1 MTEPLL
7 SLVIPAYNE
16 EGRLPA
22 TLARVSDYLSS
33 RGRPYEVIVVVN
45 GSTDRTADVA
55 KAAAHRDPSLRVI
68 QTRQRG
74 KGLAVRLGVLDA
86 QGSRVLFCDADLST
100 PIEEVVGLA
109 ERLDGRYQV
118 VIASR
123 EGLGARRIGEPY
135 VRHLMGRIFNG
146 LVRALAVPGIQDTQ
160 CGFKA
165 FTQTAA
171 RDIFHRLTTDGFGF
185 DVELLYLARRRG
197 YRVREVPVTW
207 VYAASSRV
215 DPLRDTARM
224 FADVLRVRLNDLRG
238 RYGRPLPPPL

>member
-7 SLVIPAYNE
+7 SLVVPAYNE

-22 TLARVSDYLSS
+22 SLARISDYLSS
-33 RGRPYEVIVVVN
+33 RGQPYEVVVVVN
-45 GSTDRTADVA
+45 GSTDRTAEVA
-55 KAAAHRDPSLRVI
+55 KAAAHRDPNVRVI
-68 QTRQRG
+68 RTPLRG

-86 QGSRVLFCDADLST
+86 QGGRVLFCDADLST

-109 ERLDGRYQV
+109 DRLDDGYQV

-123 EGLGARRIGEPY
+123 EGLGSRRIGEPY
-135 VRHLMGRIFNG
+135 LRHLMGRVFNG

-165 FTQTAA
+165 FTRTAA
-171 RDIFHRLTTDGFGF
+171 RDIFGRQTIDGFGF
-185 DVELLYLARRRG
+185 DVELLYLARRLG

-215 DPLRDTARM
+215 DPLRDTVRM
-224 FADVLRVRLNDLRG
+224 FADVLRVRLNGLRG
-238 RYGRPLPPPL
+238 RYA

>member
-1 MTEPLL
+1 VTEPLL
-7 SLVIPAYNE
+7 SLVVPAYNE

-22 TLARVSDYLSS
+22 SLARVSDYLSS
-33 RGRPYEVIVVVN
+33 RGHPYEVIVVVN

-55 KAAAHRDPSLRVI
+55 EAAARSDSNVRVI
-68 QTRQRG
+68 QTARRG
-74 KGLAVRLGVLDA
+74 KGHAVRLGVL
-86 QGSRVLFCDADLST
+86 GSRGGRVVFCDADLST

-109 ERLDGRYQV
+109 DRLDDAYQV
-118 VIASR
+118 VIATR
-123 EGLGARRIGEPY
+123 EGLGSRRIGEPY
-135 VRHLMGRIFNG
+135 LRHLMGRVFNG

-165 FTQTAA
+165 FTRTAA
-171 RDIFHRLTTDGFGF
+171 RDIFGRQTIDGFGF

-215 DPLRDTARM
+215 DPLRDTVRM
-224 FADVLRVRLNDLRG
+224 FADVLRVRLNGLRG
-238 RYGRPLPPPL
+238 RYA

>member
-1 MTEPLL
+1 MTEPFL
-7 SLVIPAYNE
+7 SLVVPAYNE
-16 EGRLPA
+16 ERRLPA
-22 TLARVSDYLSS
+22 TLARMSDYLSS
-33 RGRPYEVIVVVN
+33 RGDPYEVVVVVN

-55 KAAAHRDPSLRVI
+55 KAAARHDPNVRVI
-68 QTRQRG
+68 QTPQRG

-86 QGSRVLFCDADLST
+86 QGGRIVFCDADLST
-100 PIEEVVGLA
+100 PIDEVIGLA
-109 ERLDGRYQV
+109 DRLDDEYQV

-135 VRHLMGRIFNG
+135 ARHLMGRVFNA

-165 FTQTAA
+165 FTREAA
-171 RDIFHRLTTDGFGF
+171 RDIFPRQTIDGFGF
-185 DVELLYLARRRG
+185 DVELLYIARQRG
-197 YRVREVPVTW
+197 YRIREVPVTW

-215 DPLRDTARM
+215 DPLRDTVRM

-238 RYGRPLPPPL
+238 RYA

>member
-1 MTEPLL
+1 MTESLL

-22 TLARVSDYLSS
+22 SLARVSEYLSS
-33 RGRPYEVIVVVN
+33 RGEPYEVIVAVN

-55 KAAAHRDPSLRVI
+55 RAAARSDPNLRVI
-68 QTRQRG
+68 QTQRRG

-86 QGSRVLFCDADLST
+86 QGSRVVFCDADLST

-109 ERLDGRYQV
+109 DRLDGQYQV

-123 EGLGARRIGEPY
+123 EGHGSRRIGEPY
-135 VRHLMGRIFNG
+135 LRHLMGRVFNG

-165 FTQTAA
+165 FTRAAA
-171 RDIFHRLTTDGFGF
+171 RDVFSRQTIDGFGF

-215 DPLRDTARM
+215 DPLRDTVRM
-224 FADVLRVRLNDLRG
+224 FADVIRVRLNALRG
-238 RYGRPLPPPL
+238 AYA